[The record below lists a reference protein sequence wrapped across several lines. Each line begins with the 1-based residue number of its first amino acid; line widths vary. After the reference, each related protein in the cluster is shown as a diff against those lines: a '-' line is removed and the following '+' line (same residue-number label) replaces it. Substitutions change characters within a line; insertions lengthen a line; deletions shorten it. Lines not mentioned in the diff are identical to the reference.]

1 MNPTVSMVESQIKE
15 SLEQLEELLPQLG
28 HSQSKRLLLA
38 AMRYPMTE
46 ESFSEEADGQ
56 VMILAF
62 SATKRV
68 TDALVA
74 LGVET
79 VIEQM
84 VSNQMKENEEQQT
97 KEGDNV

>member
-46 ESFSEEADGQ
+46 ESFDEAVEGSD
-56 VMILAF
+56 MIKAF

-84 VSNQMKENEEQQT
+84 VANQMKENEEQPT
-97 KEGDNV
+97 KEEDNG

>member
-38 AMRYPMTE
+38 AMRYPMVE
-46 ESFSEEADGQ
+46 ETFDEGVDGQ
-56 VMILAF
+56 SMVLAF

-84 VSNQMKENEEQQT
+84 VANQKQENEEQQT
-97 KEGDNV
+97 KEGENV